1 MMKEFLNQVETG
13 PNHTMKAPNMNM
25 LCNLY
30 DVKSDQS
37 FSKMLFRCNTSVL
50 DSLLQTFYCKR

>member
-30 DVKSDQS
+30 DVKSDRS
-37 FSKMLFRCNTSVL
+37 FSKMLFRCNTSGCFRQSSP
-50 DSLLQTFYCKR
+50 DILL

>member
-13 PNHTMKAPNMNM
+13 PNLTMKALNMNM

-30 DVKSDQS
+30 DVKSDRS
-37 FSKMLFRCNTSVL
+37 FSKMLFCCNTSGSCRQSSP
-50 DSLLQTFYCKR
+50 DILL